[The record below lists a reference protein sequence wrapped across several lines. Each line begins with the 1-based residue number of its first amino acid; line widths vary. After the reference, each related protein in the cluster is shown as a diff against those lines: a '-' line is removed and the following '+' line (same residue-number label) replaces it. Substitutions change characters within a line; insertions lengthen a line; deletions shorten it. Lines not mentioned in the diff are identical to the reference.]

1 MAELTH
7 LNEASVV
14 HNIET
19 RYMAD
24 MIYTY
29 SGLFLV
35 TVNPYCS
42 LPVYSQEYTSLY
54 KNKSRDD
61 LPPHIYAIT
70 DLAFRNML
78 EMHENQSILVTGESG
93 AGKTE
98 NTKKVIQYLAAV
110 TSNSATGLKPN
121 TGSFEQQ
128 ILQANPILEA
138 FGNSQTA
145 RNNNSSRFG
154 KFIKIGFSRSGQIS
168 GAYIDYYLLEKTRV
182 VTQSPLERN
191 YHIFYQ
197 LLSGASE
204 SLRELFL
211 LDGKVADY
219 NYVKGGNKLIPGISD
234 ADEFKNLL
242 EAFRIM
248 GFTDREQEDF
258 LRVIAIVLHIGNLE
272 IGAERSSGQAKLLQY
287 SQAEKLCHVLGVPVD
302 AFTKALL
309 RPRVKAGRDWVDQ
322 SRTAAQVQFSVHA
335 LAKTIYE
342 RGFAY
347 LVGRI
352 NEVLERDSSSAM
364 FIGVLDIAGFE
375 IFETNSFEQL
385 CINYTN
391 EKLQQFF
398 NHHMFVLE
406 QEEYARENIEW
417 QFIDFGHDLQP
428 TIDLIEKSKPIGIF
442 SCLDEDCVMPRAT
455 DQSFTEKLHALWDKK
470 SDKYKPSLFNQG
482 FRLTHYA
489 AEVDYNTEGWLEKN
503 KDPLNDNIT
512 QLLSQST
519 ESHVARLF
527 AEDGDTG
534 AGDSV
539 RRRKGLFR
547 TVAQRHKEQLTS
559 LMGQLGSTHPHFVRC
574 ILPNHEKR
582 PKKLDKLLVLDQ
594 LRCNGVLEGIR
605 IARTGFPNRLSFA
618 EFRQRYEILVSREE
632 SYVKVSRVQSSAGY
646 VDGQRACKTIVEA
659 LKLEKAAYR
668 VGVTKV
674 FFRAGVL
681 AELEDRREKLVREL
695 VTRIQSRARGYL
707 RRRHVNKRLY
717 RAEAVRVIAQNVR
730 AAQISNPW
738 WKMYVK
744 MQPLLIAQRE
754 TVASMARDG
763 EYRKVVSQLEESEK
777 EGLAARERS
786 RKLEAEIK
794 RIQETLESERALALD
809 KEEIL
814 HRSQAREADLEE
826 QLSSALED
834 LDKLEAQCEELLE
847 AKRKA
852 DREVEMWRN
861 ELEKGA
867 RIIGQLEGEKGELE
881 KRITELDNELAVK
894 QDKQGVIT
902 DAIERL

>member
-1 MAELTH
+1 
-7 LNEASVV
+7 
-14 HNIET
+14 
-19 RYMAD
+19 
-24 MIYTY
+24 
-29 SGLFLV
+29 
-35 TVNPYCS
+35 
-42 LPVYSQEYTSLY
+42 
-54 KNKSRDD
+54 
-61 LPPHIYAIT
+61 
-70 DLAFRNML
+70 
-78 EMHENQSILVTGESG
+78 
-93 AGKTE
+93 
-98 NTKKVIQYLAAV
+98 
-110 TSNSATGLKPN
+110 
-121 TGSFEQQ
+121 
-128 ILQANPILEA
+128 
-138 FGNSQTA
+138 
-145 RNNNSSRFG
+145 
-154 KFIKIGFSRSGQIS
+154 
-168 GAYIDYYLLEKTRV
+168 
-182 VTQSPLERN
+182 
-191 YHIFYQ
+191 
-197 LLSGASE
+197 
-204 SLRELFL
+204 
-211 LDGKVADY
+211 
-219 NYVKGGNKLIPGISD
+219 
-234 ADEFKNLL
+234 
-242 EAFRIM
+242 
-248 GFTDREQEDF
+248 
-258 LRVIAIVLHIGNLE
+258 
-272 IGAERSSGQAKLLQY
+272 
-287 SQAEKLCHVLGVPVD
+287 
-302 AFTKALL
+302 
-309 RPRVKAGRDWVDQ
+309 
-322 SRTAAQVQFSVHA
+322 
-335 LAKTIYE
+335 
-342 RGFAY
+342 
-347 LVGRI
+347 
-352 NEVLERDSSSAM
+352 
-364 FIGVLDIAGFE
+364 
-375 IFETNSFEQL
+375 
-385 CINYTN
+385 
-391 EKLQQFF
+391 
-398 NHHMFVLE
+398 
-406 QEEYARENIEW
+406 
-417 QFIDFGHDLQP
+417 
-428 TIDLIEKSKPIGIF
+428 
-442 SCLDEDCVMPRAT
+442 MPRAT